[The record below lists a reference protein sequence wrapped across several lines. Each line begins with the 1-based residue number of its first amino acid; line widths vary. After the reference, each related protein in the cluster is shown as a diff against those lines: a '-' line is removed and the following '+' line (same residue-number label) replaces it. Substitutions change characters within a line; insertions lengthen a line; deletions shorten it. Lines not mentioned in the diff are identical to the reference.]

1 MAESKLDT
9 IKEPERTIP
18 VVGKADI
25 VVAGGGPAGLAAA
38 VAAARQGVS
47 VFLVE
52 RYGFLGGMGTAGM
65 VIAWNNWAPGKPDAI
80 EIKGIYREIVDRLFE
95 LGGAIVSMDSPM
107 QYFIDPEVL
116 KVVADRMIEELGIQ
130 LLLHTL
136 VVDSIREGNTVTG
149 VIIENKSGRGAILGD
164 RIIDCTGDG
173 DVFASAG
180 VPFEKGRKKNGLT
193 QPGSLM
199 FRIGNVDI
207 DKLEQYIHEHPE
219 EMFPDPVAADQSAF
233 EGISP
238 RIGPMV
244 KRPALSPGKGRM
256 YVGFP
261 EVMKKAI
268 KEGYSIPT
276 NRIVFNTTPR
286 KGEVCVNLS
295 RVPLDST
302 KAEDLTRAEL
312 EGRKQVQ
319 ELVEVFKKYM
329 PGFESCYLV
338 DTATQIGLR
347 ESRRMKGVYMLIKDD
362 VLSGRKFD
370 DVITTVYNAGIDIH
384 EPTGKGFTL
393 IPVRNPIHIPY
404 RCLLPK
410 EVEGLIVAGRC
421 ISMTHEALATSRAQ
435 HKVMAIGQAAGTA
448 AALSVHH
455 KVPLRKV
462 NVQEL
467 QQTLRDQGLNFG

>member
-1 MAESKLDT
+1 MVREKIGT
-9 IKEPERTIP
+9 IKESERAVP

-25 VVAGGGPAGLAAA
+25 VVAGGGPAGLTAA
-38 VAAARQGVS
+38 VAAARQEVS
-47 VFLVE
+47 VLLIE

-65 VIAWNNWAPGKPDAI
+65 VTAWNNWAPKPDAV
-80 EIKGIYREIVDRLFE
+80 EIKGIYREIVNRLFE
-95 LGGAIVSMDSPM
+95 RGGAIASMESPM

-116 KVVADRMIEELGIQ
+116 KIVLDKMVEESGVQ

-136 VVDSIREGNTVTG
+136 VVDSIKEGAAVTG
-149 VIIENKSGRGAILGD
+149 VIIENKSGRGAVLGE

-180 VPFEKGRKKNGLT
+180 VLFEKGRKKDGLT

-199 FRIGNVDI
+199 FRIGNVNI
-207 DKLEQYIHEHPE
+207 DELERYIHEHPE
-219 EMFPDPVAADQSAF
+219 EMFADPAATDQSAS
-233 EGISP
+233 EEISP

-244 KRPALSPGKGRM
+244 KRSHLSPGKGRM

-261 EVMKKAI
+261 EVMRKSI
-268 KEGYSIPT
+268 KDGYSIPT

-286 KGEVCVNLS
+286 KGEACFNLS

-319 ELVEVFKKYM
+319 ELVEVLKKYM

-347 ESRRMKGVYMLIKDD
+347 ESRRMKGVYMLTKDD
-362 VLSGRKFD
+362 VLSGRKFE

-384 EPTGKGFTL
+384 EPSGKGFTL
-393 IPVRNPIHIPY
+393 IPCTKPIHIPY

-410 EVEGLIVAGRC
+410 EVEGLLVAGRC
-421 ISMTHEALATSRAQ
+421 ISLTHEALATSRAQ

-448 AALSVHH
+448 AALSQRH
-455 KVPLRKV
+455 KVPLRKIDV
-462 NVQEL
+462 PEL
-467 QQTLRDQGLNFG
+467 QKCLRDQGLNFG